1 MNDRD
6 FSTRLTAEVSQWV
19 ADGIIDSETADRLV
33 SRYPNEPDNRRS
45 RAGGLIA
52 LLGALLMG
60 AGAIAFIASNWSA
73 ISPLAKLAILMT
85 SLVGTASGGY
95 RLRFGTSRLTG
106 TGSALLFLTTP
117 LYGACIFL
125 TASSFQM
132 PIDTPELL
140 FIWAAGVIPVA
151 VICESKAQW
160 LVALMILIT
169 AIGWTATIWM
179 QETVPW
185 LLVVLFC
192 FGIILHAG
200 GKLLGAYPVTQ
211 QFQQITRV
219 TGLLVVQLVLIPL
232 GFVRLMDGIDT
243 HGVRGATTDG
253 LLIPTAVVVT
263 AAALICVA
271 AFRVTT
277 KAAEDRIQL
286 GLCLIG
292 LVVVSSP
299 IFIVAISTTLWSVFI
314 NALMLMIVIGLIIQ
328 GFHNR
333 DAVAINVAILSFV
346 TQIACRYGELFWGQI
361 PPEVFF
367 TILGL
372 MLLLGGML
380 IERGRKRLI
389 SGMGAEPALRVAK

>member
-6 FSTRLTAEVSQWV
+6 FSTRLTAEVDQWV
-19 ADGIIDSETADRLV
+19 VDGIIDSETAARV
-33 SRYPNEPDNRRS
+33 ISRYPSEQDNRRS

-73 ISPLAKLAILMT
+73 ISPLAKLAILIT
-85 SLVGTASGGY
+85 FLVCTAAGGY

-106 TGSALLFLTTP
+106 TGGALLFLTTP

-140 FIWAAGVIPVA
+140 FIWAAGVLPVA
-151 VICESKAQW
+151 IICESKAQW

-185 LLVVLFC
+185 ILVVLFC

-200 GKLLGAYPVTQ
+200 GLLLGRYPVTQ
-211 QFQQITRV
+211 PFQQITRV
-219 TGLLVVQLVLIPL
+219 SGLLVVQLTLIPL
-232 GFVRLMDGIDT
+232 GFAKLMDGIDT
-243 HGVRGATTDG
+243 HGVRGATSDG

-271 AFRVTT
+271 AFHVTA

-286 GLCLIG
+286 GLYLLG
-292 LVVVSSP
+292 LGGVASP
-299 IFIVAISTTLWSVFI
+299 IFIVAITATVWSVFVNI
-314 NALMLMIVIGLIIQ
+314 LMLIMVIALIIQ
-328 GFHNR
+328 GVHER

-346 TQIACRYGELFWGQI
+346 TQIACRYSELFWGQI

-372 MLLLGGML
+372 MLLVGGML
-380 IERGRKRLI
+380 LERGRKRLI
-389 SGMGAEPALRVAK
+389 SGMGAEPSLRVRK